1 MCVSTIGFT
10 PDLTR
15 PRKHLAAV
23 IAQTLDVTVVY
34 AGAPSFAY
42 HVGQARL
49 DRDWCLHLPET
60 TNPGEVIEAA
70 VAAGFHPVPGSEP
83 DSEEVGLTLV
93 FPTTEWSGG
102 TGARLQ
108 ALLAAKG
115 PLIAKALSVPAL
127 PMEVDEGEGVVRFAW
142 FTQVPDPD
150 TVEAVTRLLEAMIEY
165 AKNATRINPTPTTA
179 VNEKYAMRCF
189 LLRLGMIGD
198 ETKQARR
205 SLMRNLDGN
214 SAWKTPPAPRN

>member
-1 MCVSTIGFT
+1 MARIRFT
-10 PDLTR
+10 PDTKA
-15 PRKHLAAV
+15 RKHLAAV
-23 IAQTLDVTVVY
+23 IAQTIDATVAY

-49 DRDWCLHLPET
+49 DRDWCLHLPQT

-70 VAAGFHPVPGSEP
+70 VAAGFHPEP
-83 DSEEVGLTLV
+83 TSEEVGLTLV
-93 FPTTEWSGG
+93 FPTTEWTGG

-127 PMEVDEGEGVVRFAW
+127 SMEVDEGEGVVRFAW

-150 TVEAVTRLLEAMIEY
+150 TVEAVTRLLEAMIDY
-165 AKNATRINPTPTTA
+165 AKAATRINPKSRQ
-179 VNEKYAMRCF
+179 VENEKYAMRCF
-189 LLRLGMIGD
+189 LLRLGMIGND
-198 ETKQARR
+198 TKHTRR
-205 SLMRNLDGN
+205 LLMRNLDGN
-214 SAWKTPPAPRN
+214 SAWRTPPAPSN

>member
-1 MCVSTIGFT
+1 MERIRFT
-10 PDLTR
+10 PDTKA
-15 PRKHLAAV
+15 RKHLAAV
-23 IAQTLDVTVVY
+23 IAQTLDVTVAY

-42 HVGQARL
+42 HIGQARL
-49 DRDWCLHLPET
+49 DRDWCLHLPQT
-60 TNPGEVIEAA
+60 TNPAEIIEAA
-70 VAAGFHPVPGSEP
+70 TAAGFHPAP
-83 DSEEVGLTLV
+83 DSEPVGLTLG
-93 FPTTEWSGG
+93 FPTTEWTGG

-115 PLIAKALSVPAL
+115 PLIAKALSDPAL

-150 TVEAVTRLLEAMIEY
+150 TVEAVTRLLEAMIDY
-165 AKNATRINPTPTTA
+165 AKAATRINPTVRQV

-198 ETKQARR
+198 DTKSARR
-205 SLMRNLDGN
+205 TLLQRLDGN
-214 SAWKTPPAPRN
+214 TAWKNPPEKAGEE

>member
-1 MCVSTIGFT
+1 MRMNIIGFT
-10 PDLTR
+10 PDQTR
-15 PRKHLAAV
+15 PRKLLAAV
-23 IAQTLDVTVVY
+23 IAQTLDVTVAY

-42 HVGQARL
+42 HIGQARL
-49 DRDWCLHLPET
+49 DRDWCLHLPQT
-60 TNPGEVIEAA
+60 TNPAEIIEAA
-70 VAAGFHPVPGSEP
+70 VAAGFHPEP
-83 DSEEVGLTLV
+83 TSEEVGLTLV
-93 FPTTEWSGG
+93 FPTTEWTGG
-102 TGARLQ
+102 TGARLR

-165 AKNATRINPTPTTA
+165 AKNATRINPTVRQV

-189 LLRLGMIGD
+189 LLRLGMIGND
-198 ETKQARR
+198 TKHTRR
-205 SLMRNLDGN
+205 LLMRNLDGN
-214 SAWKTPPAPRN
+214 SAWRTPPAPSN

>member
-1 MCVSTIGFT
+1 MARIRFT
-10 PDLTR
+10 PDTNA
-15 PRKHLAAV
+15 RKHLAAV
-23 IAQTLDVTVVY
+23 IAQTIDVTVAY

-42 HVGQARL
+42 HIGQARL
-49 DRDWCLHLPET
+49 DRDWCLHLPQT
-60 TNPGEVIEAA
+60 TNPAEIIEAA

-83 DSEEVGLTLV
+83 DSEAAGLTLV
-93 FPTTEWSGG
+93 FPTNEWTGG

-150 TVEAVTRLLEAMIEY
+150 TVEAATRLLEAMINY
-165 AKNATRINPTPTTA
+165 AKAATRINPTVRQV

-198 ETKQARR
+198 ETKHTRR
-205 SLMRNLDGN
+205 LLMRNLDGN
-214 SAWKTPPAPRN
+214 SAWRTPPAPSN